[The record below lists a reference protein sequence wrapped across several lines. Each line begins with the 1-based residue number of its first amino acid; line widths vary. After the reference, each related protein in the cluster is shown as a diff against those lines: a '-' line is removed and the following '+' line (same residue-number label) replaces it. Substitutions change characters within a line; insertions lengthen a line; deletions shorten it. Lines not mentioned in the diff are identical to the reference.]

1 MKKIIAADK
10 SEGIIALSEE
20 MNIECDEVAV
30 TCRQVATNYLA
41 TCLKEDTSSP
51 APVSLH
57 GNRVFNT
64 NFAQLNLSSLTHNS
78 KWYSNSSAKKI
89 EENSRY
95 RL

>member
-1 MKKIIAADK
+1 MLVAFIAADK

-30 TCRQVATNYLA
+30 TCRQVATNYLT

-57 GNRVFNT
+57 GNGALQFFKTKFKSIDKYFKMVF
-64 NFAQLNLSSLTHNS
+64 
-78 KWYSNSSAKKI
+78 
-89 EENSRY
+89 
-95 RL
+95 